1 MDIKGK
7 HPYSFEINRKGNK
20 TPLIIY
26 SKELEHQMEIR
37 NTFKKEKILN
47 VIKNFGK
54 IRPKMNHTSIITL
67 SALTLILFIAFAIRL
82 FPMRWEIDP
91 ATGKSNLLLS
101 EFDPYFQY
109 RFTEYILKNGLIAW
123 ACPTQWVDYQRWFPQ
138 GFNVARGA
146 YPGLPLTAAFLYSI
160 ISMLG
165 TGIDL
170 MSFCSLFPAIMGML
184 ACLAIYF
191 LGKDIGGR
199 PVGLLAALFLALQSS
214 YIQRTSVGFFDDET
228 VGIFSL
234 ILFAFLFLRAIDENR
249 QIGSTVKYAL
259 ASGAVLGYFCISWGA
274 AYYPIGLTALF
285 VFVLLIMK
293 RYSRRLLLT
302 YSLTFGL
309 GLFIAIN
316 IPYLSPNYLLTSA
329 IIAVAGVFSLLCLTE
344 VLNAI
349 TKQKWKAIAVIAF
362 LALMVGGF
370 AVLWQLGYVQGVA
383 GKFLSVVNPFT
394 RAESPLYESVAE
406 HRISAWGSIYYDL
419 GIGIIFFTIGFFFI
433 FGNLNNRNLFLLVL
447 GLTSLYF
454 ACSMV
459 RLLVLMAPTFSL
471 LAAVGI
477 AGLLKPFVTLL
488 KEPPKISVKKK
499 YGLEHVGKEFS
510 GAAVFLIFLILMT
523 AVAFPMPKV
532 YRQAYAPTTISSG
545 SLSLIPSEPVREWI
559 NMLYWTRTRLSGST
573 VVCSWW
579 DYGYWLTVLGN
590 VTTLADNATVNGTQ
604 IQNIGFVFM
613 SNETQAIKM
622 LKRYDAEYILV
633 YVTIYYSSQSGSVSL
648 ANAGGDE
655 GKWVWMA
662 SISGKARGR
671 FISEGLISED
681 EMWKSDLDEVRQM
694 FGNYTLGTHWHDSN
708 NNGNPDGNELIPVSK
723 GQNST
728 IYKLMNYAM
737 ERWVQ
742 VQKGGSAPKTQ
753 LLYFSEAY
761 IAGLDNDGTK
771 YGGVVPLVC
780 LYKVNYPEE

>member
-1 MDIKGK
+1 MKIKK
-7 HPYSFEINRKGNK
+7 AF
-20 TPLIIY
+20 T
-26 SKELEHQMEIR
+26 KE
-37 NTFKKEKILN
+37 NILN
-47 VIKNFGK
+47 AIKNLGK
-54 IRPKMNHTSIITL
+54 LRPKMNHTSIITL

-91 ATGKSNLLLS
+91 KTGKSNLLLS

-109 RFTEYILKNGLIAW
+109 RFAKYSVDNGFLAW
-123 ACPTQWVDYQRWFPQ
+123 LWWNDTQRWYPQ
-138 GFNVARGA
+138 GFEVAKKA

-184 ACLAIYF
+184 TCLVMYF
-191 LGKDIGGR
+191 LGEDIGGR
-199 PVGLLAALFLALQSS
+199 PVGLLAALLLALHPSH
-214 YIQRTSVGFFDDET
+214 IQRTSVGFFDDET

-234 ILFAFLFLRAIDENR
+234 ILFAFLFLRAIEENR

-285 VFVLLIMK
+285 VFVLLITK
-293 RYSRRLLLT
+293 RYTRRLFLT

-329 IIAVAGVFSLLCLTE
+329 IVAVAGVFGLLCLAE
-344 VLNAI
+344 VLNAMA
-349 TKQKWKAIAVIAF
+349 TQKWKAIAVIVF
-362 LALMVGGF
+362 LALIIGGF
-370 AVLWQLGYVQGVA
+370 AVLWQLGYVQGIT
-383 GKFLSVVNPFT
+383 GKFLSVINPFT

-433 FGNLNNRNLFLLVL
+433 FGNLNNKNLFLLVF

-459 RLLVLMAPTFSL
+459 RLLVLMAPAFSL
-471 LAAVGI
+471 LTAVGTI
-477 AGLLKPFVTLL
+477 GLLKPFIALL

-523 AVAFPMPKV
+523 TVAFPMPKV

-545 SLSLIPSEPVREWI
+545 SLSLIPSEPVQEWI

-604 IQNIGFVFM
+604 IQNIGFIFM
-613 SNETQAIKM
+613 SNETQAIEM
-622 LKRYDAEYILV
+622 LKRYNAEYILV
-633 YVTIYYSSQSGSVSL
+633 YATINYDRQTGSVSF

-662 SISGKARGR
+662 SISGKARER
-671 FISEGLISED
+671 FISEGLISD
-681 EMWKSDLDEVRQM
+681 AEMWTSDLDEVRQM
-694 FGNYTLGTHWHDSN
+694 FGNYTLGMHWHDFN
-708 NNGNPDGNELIPVSK
+708 NDGSATSGELIAVSK

-728 IYKLMNYAM
+728 IYKLMNYAV
-737 ERWVQ
+737 ERWRQ
-742 VQKGGSAPKTQ
+742 VQKGGAAPSIQ

-761 IAGLDNDGTK
+761 IAGLENDGTK

-780 LYKVNYPEE
+780 LYKINYPEE